1 MVTLV
6 LEDERV
12 EEMDSFPVN
21 VCSPL
26 TVDVTVDVPEFVV
39 VKVRLGEGEEV
50 AVDVPP

>member
-1 MVTLV
+1 METVV

-12 EEMDSFPVN
+12 EDIDIFPVN
-21 VCSPL
+21 VCAPL

-50 AVDVPP
+50 AVEVPP